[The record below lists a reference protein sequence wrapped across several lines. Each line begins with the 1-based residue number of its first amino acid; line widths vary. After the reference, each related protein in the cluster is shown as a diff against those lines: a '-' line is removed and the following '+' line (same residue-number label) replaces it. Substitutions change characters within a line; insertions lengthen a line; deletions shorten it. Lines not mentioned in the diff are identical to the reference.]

1 MRVIGTYPTG
11 PTARRVSR
19 RTRSTV
25 ATPRYR
31 RVVVAA
37 AVAVILCGCDWG
49 LATRGGLVVNNT
61 DQDLVIEPVGVS
73 DANRVTIPARRAHQW
88 NAFNEC
94 LGTGLAVFTAD
105 GQPLATL
112 DQRICDGQQLVIEP
126 DDAPSR

>member
-1 MRVIGTYPTG
+1 M
-11 PTARRVSR
+11 
-19 RTRSTV
+19 
-25 ATPRYR
+25 
-31 RVVVAA
+31 AA

-94 LGTGLAVFTAD
+94 LGTALAVSQRM
-105 GQPLATL
+105 GSRWPRWISGSATVSSSSSNL
-112 DQRICDGQQLVIEP
+112 TTLPHGNT
-126 DDAPSR
+126 